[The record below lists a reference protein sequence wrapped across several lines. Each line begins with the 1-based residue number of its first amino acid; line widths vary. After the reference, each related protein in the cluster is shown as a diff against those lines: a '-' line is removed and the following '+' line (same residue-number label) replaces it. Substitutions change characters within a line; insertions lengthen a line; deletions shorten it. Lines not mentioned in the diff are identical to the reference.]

1 MIFIGVRTYFRLAR
15 IVCIRMYL
23 LALPQVNNVPV
34 RSDRQQC
41 AYNLPQATVH
51 TNLPRDDH
59 TLHAQLHVTTPLVQ
73 LCFTLLT
80 VLLCS

>member
-1 MIFIGVRTYFRLAR
+1 MLSHVFGLATR
-15 IVCIRMYL
+15 
-23 LALPQVNNVPV
+23 QVNNVPV
-34 RSDRQQC
+34 RSDLLRQQSVHI
-41 AYNLPQATVH
+41 NLHQATVH

-59 TLHAQLHVTTPLVQ
+59 TLHAQLQVTTPLVQ